1 MKSYKHKMN
10 EIIFIVIVITFLN
23 NVDCV
28 SFSTSTQDWINAT
41 SMCKLAGYSV
51 FFDSKSGTYKPD
63 NIENYNISL
72 DKTLLPAWIYAYQ
85 QVSND
90 SIAYQGCYEDYYEDI
105 KSYNIMLNY
114 SGPTECYIN
123 CRSQFALQGNMC
135 YCVDRKLFKKIIKKD
150 ECDRCSIKC
159 KEKSYYR
166 CDYPSSSYGRN
177 CFVTKSGSSDYAN
190 CNEQHHCICLNKDGQ
205 KREIPKLA
213 WGDCFRNCTENNE
226 KPAVLIPK
234 SHLKD
239 SSSTYWSG
247 YFKLIFNEW
256 DKVPRTLKNT
266 KCFTLVRNETGN
278 FDFVSKDCKMKIKA
292 LCLEGNGQV
301 TTVDT
306 TSKAEMTKLSTTTT
320 TKVSTTTTTPFLMT
334 KVSST
339 TTTPFLTTTKVS
351 TTTTTK
357 LLVLCLLLES
367 KRRSVEKHN
376 IKGKT
381 VTNINLYSESNL
393 ATNGG
398 IDGTQKIN
406 PYSGVDMGINNT
418 NEYEI
423 EDYDYLH
430 SKRNYETKTTENE
443 GLYDHTGIT
452 LSEDYDRVVLTQ
464 KNRDKDD
471 TYDHTGPDMNQGY
484 STINTFGKVKTGSKK
499 ENYKGM
505 INDNAYD
512 HTVPDMIQDNRISK
526 TCFEGQ
532 TGSEMKSFKNINKDD
547 AYDHVMSDMNESNG
561 TSKYYETEL

>member
-85 QVSND
+85 LVIND

-105 KSYNIMLNY
+105 KSNNMMLNY

-135 YCVDRKLFKKIIKKD
+135 YCVDKKLFKRIIKKD

-166 CDYPSSSYGRN
+166 CDYTSLSYGRN
-177 CFVTKSGSSDYAN
+177 CFVTKSGSTEYAN
-190 CNEQHHCICLNKDGQ
+190 CNEQHHCICLNKDGK

-226 KPAVLIPK
+226 KPALIPK

-247 YFKLIFNEW
+247 YFKSIFNEW

-266 KCFTLVRNETGN
+266 KCLTLVRNETGN

-292 LCLEGNGQV
+292 LCLEVIG
-301 TTVDT
+301 T
-306 TSKAEMTKLSTTTT
+306 LS
-320 TKVSTTTTTPFLMT
+320 VAGI
-334 KVSST
+334 VG
-339 TTTPFLTTTKVS
+339 V
-351 TTTTTK
+351 
-357 LLVLCLLLES
+357 LVIIGVVIYKR

-398 IDGTQKIN
+398 IDGTKKIN